1 MMVSSSK
8 IVFFVPMLLT
18 ILVAL
23 QVTNG
28 EYKYEAFF
36 PKVEVVIRNN
46 MSGTPA
52 GLHCKDKDHD
62 DGFHRIDYGEI
73 HSFSVMYVPYVGHA
87 LWFCQ
92 FTWDTESHHFDI
104 FVQNRDV
111 KVCPAHCNWSINQSG
126 PCRISET
133 TLECFPWNE
142 WNNALN
148 V

>member
-1 MMVSSSK
+1 MYYTTMMVSSSK

-73 HSFSVMYVPYVGHA
+73 HSFSV
-87 LWFCQ
+87 
-92 FTWDTESHHFDI
+92 I
-104 FVQNRDV
+104 DV